1 MKKFLR
7 GETVTIEDEF
17 KVSGELT
24 TPDTS
29 YTCEI
34 DDPFKENIVD
44 ADSDEGDMTVVSTGI
59 LRFNWDIPDN
69 AKLGVY
75 KADCIYV
82 HNGVTRK
89 SRHLFEV
96 VKEVD

>member
-1 MKKFLR
+1 VKKFLR

-17 KVSGELT
+17 SVSGTLT

-34 DDPFKENIVD
+34 DDPFNENIVD
-44 ADSDEGDMTVVSTGI
+44 ADSAEGDMTEVSTGV
-59 LRFNWDIPDN
+59 LRFNWNIPDD

-82 HNGVTRK
+82 HGGVTTK
-89 SRHLFEV
+89 QRHLFEV
-96 VKEVD
+96 AKEVD